1 MPDPEEV
8 TIIKPAENKPAP
20 SLSQESQDLQRAVEE
35 YYLNKK
41 ENNMAAVLKAAEGM
55 IHYFSLLY
63 GGGYSIDDLKQA
75 GFEGLLKALNAYDS
89 SYGTSFST
97 YAAHHIMGEIR
108 HLVRTEKRF
117 YYPNC
122 LQPLKIKADRII
134 TEKIEAGEELPSL
147 EELAEELNVKPEA
160 LGPLMAAGRVRMEEL
175 ELANIRADHYENFS
189 MPIEDKI
196 TLAQLFDRLD
206 KTQAQVIEMIYYHGM
221 TQKEIADKLN
231 ISQRQVSR
239 IKEKSIKKMQYNL
252 TNDE

>member
-1 MPDPEEV
+1 
-8 TIIKPAENKPAP
+8 
-20 SLSQESQDLQRAVEE
+20 
-35 YYLNKK
+35 
-41 ENNMAAVLKAAEGM
+41 MAAIMKIAEGM
-55 IHYFSLLY
+55 IHYFAVLY

-75 GFEGLLKALNAYDS
+75 GFEGLLKAINAYDA

-108 HLVRTEKRF
+108 HLVRKEKRF

-122 LQPLKIKADRII
+122 LQPLKVKADQII
-134 TEKIEAGEELPSL
+134 TEKINAGEQPPSL

-160 LGPLMAAGRVRMEEL
+160 LGPLMAAGRVKMEEL
-175 ELANIRADHYENFS
+175 DITSIRTDRYENFS
-189 MPIEDKI
+189 LPIEDK
-196 TLAQLFDRLD
+196 LVLSQLFARLD
-206 KTQAQVIEMIYYHGM
+206 NTQAKVIEMIFYHGM

-252 TNDE
+252 KDKDERPK